1 MTRKPTRTAPAGRW
15 LLAGLLALGLTACQ
29 SQPTGEAERIG
40 HMVQAVDAA
49 LDAPQDPASME
60 TLVRYGTDSRYYIM
74 IRGWLVQ
81 ERQGVE
87 SQLAATRD
95 PELKARLQTR
105 ADFLRQAIR
114 RIDLE

>member
-1 MTRKPTRTAPAGRW
+1 MTERMRHSSL
-15 LLAGLLALGLTACQ
+15 LLAIALTAVLAGCQ
-29 SQPTGEAERIG
+29 TQPTSEAERIG

-49 LDAPQDPASME
+49 IDRPADPESLD

-74 IRGWLVQ
+74 IRGWLSQ
-81 ERQGVE
+81 ELEGVE
-87 SQLAATRD
+87 SQYEASRN
-95 PELKARLQTR
+95 PERRQRLQAR